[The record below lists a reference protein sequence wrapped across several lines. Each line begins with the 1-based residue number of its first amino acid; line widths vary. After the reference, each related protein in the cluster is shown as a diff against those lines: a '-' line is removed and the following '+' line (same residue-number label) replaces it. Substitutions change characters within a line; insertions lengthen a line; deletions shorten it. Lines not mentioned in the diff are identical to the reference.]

1 MMKIPGKLNAVLVA
15 LCLLCSAPA
24 PAQTAPAEPVYS
36 AEALQQDFRFMR
48 AEIDRIHPEPGLFTS
63 REALR
68 KAYDQVEVQL
78 QQPLTRDQAWR
89 ALATLNPVF
98 ADGHMSVVY
107 PDLQALT
114 RAHLAAGGLLF
125 PYEVEV
131 SADGDITIR
140 SDIDGSASALAGMR
154 IEQINGMPAARVA
167 RELLARAQG
176 DTSALRAHVLSR
188 HMWFEYWHMFGAPRQ
203 FDLVVAK
210 PEGLAHLRVAGSS
223 KIPAVLDTEGPSGF
237 KKTFQFELLPGN
249 AALLTINHFL
259 WPDQQAYNAFIRDA
273 FAKIRDAKVSTLI
286 VDVRQN
292 PGGDDG
298 MWKELLSYLADKP
311 FRNGSSY
318 VKKVIAGRA
327 SGSEKVGDVVHGFGD
342 TWLEPGLNNPLHYS
356 GKTYVLVGR
365 MTYSSAVLFSN
376 VVQDFG
382 FAQLVGAG
390 GYARARQTG
399 GVQNI
404 ILPNT
409 GLRMVIP
416 RFVLD
421 RPSGERE
428 PALVHPDIVLPDSPF
443 DRMVTVNALL
453 EHLRRTREP
462 SA

>member
-1 MMKIPGKLNAVLVA
+1 MPGKLNAVLVA
-15 LCLLCSAPA
+15 LCLLGSAPA
-24 PAQTAPAEPVYS
+24 PAQTASAEPVYS
-36 AEALQQDFRFMR
+36 AAAMQQDFRFMR

-68 KAYDQVEVQL
+68 KAYDQVEAQL
-78 QQPLTRDQAWR
+78 RQPLTRDQAWR

-98 ADGHMSVVY
+98 ADGHMSVVF

-131 SADGDITIR
+131 SADGEIAIR

-176 DTSALRAHVLSR
+176 DTPALRAHVLSR

-210 PEGLAHLRVAGSS
+210 PAGPAHLRVAGSG

-237 KKTFQFELLPGN
+237 KKIFQFALLPGN

-286 VDVRQN
+286 IDVRQN

-342 TWLEPGLNNPLHYS
+342 TWCEPGLNNPLHYS

-390 GYARARQTG
+390 GYARTRQTG

-409 GLRMVIP
+409 GLQMVIP

-421 RPSGERE
+421 RPSGERD
-428 PALVHPDIVLPDSPF
+428 PALVHPDILLPDSPF
-443 DRMVTVNALL
+443 DRMVTVDALL